1 MLSILDLEYENERI
15 EELNSFQILDSI
27 PEQDYDNITS
37 LAADICLTKI
47 SLVSLV
53 DANRQWFK
61 SHHGLAASE
70 TPRTQSFSAYA
81 INDSEDVFVIKDARK
96 DDRFADNPLVLNE
109 PYIVFY
115 AGVSLVTSQ
124 GFPLGTLCVIDT
136 EPRQLNSRQKK
147 SLKTLAKQV
156 VNLLELRK
164 KKRLLEESFLELD
177 LKNNRLQQLTYIAA
191 HDLQEPLRTIKH
203 FAEYIDTNY
212 QSKFDE
218 KGQTSINYIKQ
229 ASERVSLLIKGL
241 MDYSLIGNYDKT
253 SLVDFNKIVK
263 TILEDLQVLIKES
276 NANIKVGKLPRIIG
290 HKTELRILIQNLIT
304 NAIKFSRNGIYPEI
318 NIYASR
324 KDGFWIF
331 AVKDNGI
338 GIESK
343 HQEKIF
349 KIFQRLHPKNEYGGG
364 TGIGLSHCQKIVE
377 IHGGKIWF
385 ASHLNEGSTFYFTIP
400 C

>member
-70 TPRTQSFSAYA
+70 TPRSQSFCAYA
-81 INDSEDVFVIKDARK
+81 INDSEDVFV
-96 DDRFADNPLVLNE
+96 V
-109 PYIVFY
+109 
-115 AGVSLVTSQ
+115 
-124 GFPLGTLCVIDT
+124 
-136 EPRQLNSRQKK
+136 
-147 SLKTLAKQV
+147 
-156 VNLLELRK
+156 
-164 KKRLLEESFLELD
+164 
-177 LKNNRLQQLTYIAA
+177 
-191 HDLQEPLRTIKH
+191 
-203 FAEYIDTNY
+203 
-212 QSKFDE
+212 
-218 KGQTSINYIKQ
+218 
-229 ASERVSLLIKGL
+229 
-241 MDYSLIGNYDKT
+241 T
-253 SLVDFNKIVK
+253 SLVDFNKILK

-276 NANIKVGKLPRIIG
+276 NANIKVGKLPTIIG